1 MIIEPSPSNQREA
14 IYEDIIPM
22 IERGFLT
29 KKVLVNG
36 VQISLRT
43 LNDSDLFLIQERYSP
58 SASNWYLWAI
68 AHSVWLFDGQYLLE
82 DSVSHSYEIYKTLQ
96 DMPQPFIYKIYHALL
111 ELFSKQNECFVYIES
126 FLYET
131 ISRKMWSDVGK
142 GYPNLSHVTG
152 LPGTEK
158 MSLNPIQEVW
168 LSYNQHEDSRVQYM
182 GEWELTKAVMSSQ
195 NPKAVQKIT
204 DADKKKLSEDKAN
217 HQRTHDIAYYRFI
230 GETDKSDFLKGGGV
244 GNVLEVNG
252 EKIFQPK
259 SADEL
264 AEEFRRWVT
273 GEEDL
278 HDKVV
283 RNFKEEIKSN
293 ADKEF
298 ARRHQEMLKA
308 QEEARLAEE
317 EQSYATKLEAVDPS
331 KIKKTSK
338 VHRIS
343 APKTVNPVYDR
354 WFNAG
359 YEPPKEFKSLYEEGS
374 EPSSNVS
381 QDLMGLSERRVIL
394 DDND

>member
-1 MIIEPSPSNQREA
+1 
-14 IYEDIIPM
+14 
-22 IERGFLT
+22 
-29 KKVLVNG
+29 
-36 VQISLRT
+36 
-43 LNDSDLFLIQERYSP
+43 
-58 SASNWYLWAI
+58 
-68 AHSVWLFDGQYLLE
+68 
-82 DSVSHSYEIYKTLQ
+82 
-96 DMPQPFIYKIYHALL
+96 MPQPFINKIYHALL

-131 ISRKMWSDVGK
+131 ISRKMWSDIGK

-204 DADKKKLSEDKAN
+204 DADKKKLSEDEAN

-230 GETDKSDFLKGGGV
+230 GETDKSDFLKSGGI